1 MRFRNSMRL
10 LVTGGLCVAVLLSVS
25 ISAGAAPGRY
35 AAQPVM
41 TQLLLSS
48 AGVETEAV
56 ELYRDDD
63 ISRALYMPN
72 VGGNEVLIGFPGAG
86 IGLEVPFL
94 LVVNGEELTVKVTA
108 AGELTVLEG
117 DPSVLP
123 ADVGD
128 FVDCLVNTIVDLVR
142 SIIEIN
148 IGGIIGN
155 VLQLVG
161 CIFAIL

>member
-1 MRFRNSMRL
+1 MRL

-35 AAQPVM
+35 AAQPAM

>member
-1 MRFRNSMRL
+1 M
-10 LVTGGLCVAVLLSVS
+10 TG
-25 ISAGAAPGRY
+25 
-35 AAQPVM
+35 
-41 TQLLLSS
+41 LLLSS

-63 ISRALYMPN
+63 ISRALYIPD
-72 VGGNEVLIGFPGAG
+72 VRGNEVLIGFPSAG
-86 IGLEVPFL
+86 IRLAVPFL
-94 LVVNGEELTVKVTA
+94 LVVNGEEFTVEVTSDKQ
-108 AGELTVLEG
+108 LDVLEG
-117 DPSVLP
+117 DPSLLP

-128 FVDCLVNTIVDLVR
+128 FVNCLVNNIVDLVK

-155 VLQLVG
+155 VLQLVV

>member
-1 MRFRNSMRL
+1 MRFRNSMQL

-25 ISAGAAPGRY
+25 IPAGAAPGRY
-35 AAQPVM
+35 AAQPAM
-41 TQLLLSS
+41 TGLLLSS
-48 AGVETEAV
+48 AGVESEAV

-63 ISRALYMPN
+63 ISRALYIPD
-72 VGGNEVLIGFPGAG
+72 VRGNEVLIGFPGAG
-86 IGLEVPFL
+86 IRLAVPFL
-94 LVVNGEELTVKVTA
+94 LVVNGEEFTVEVTSDKQ
-108 AGELTVLEG
+108 LDVLEG
-117 DPSVLP
+117 DPSLLP

-128 FVDCLVNTIVDLVR
+128 FVNCLVNNIVDLVK

-155 VLQLVG
+155 VLQLVV

>member
-1 MRFRNSMRL
+1 MRL

-25 ISAGAAPGRY
+25 IPAGAAPGRY
-35 AAQPVM
+35 AAQPAM

-63 ISRALYMPN
+63 ISRALYIPD
-72 VGGNEVLIGFPGAG
+72 VGGNDVLIGFPGAG

-94 LVVNGEELTVKVTA
+94 LVVNGEELMVKVTA

-128 FVDCLVNTIVDLVR
+128 FVDCLVNNIVDLVR
-142 SIIEIN
+142 SIIELN

-155 VLQLVG
+155 VLQLVV
-161 CIFAIL
+161 CVFAIL

>member
-1 MRFRNSMRL
+1 MRFLNSMRF
-10 LVTGGLCVAVLLSVS
+10 LVTVGLCVAVLLSFS
-25 ISAGAAPGRY
+25 ITAGAAPGRY
-35 AAQPVM
+35 AAQPAM
-41 TQLLLSS
+41 TRLLLSS
-48 AGVETEAV
+48 AGVATEAV

-63 ISRALYMPN
+63 ISRALHIPD
-72 VGGNEVLIGFPGAG
+72 VRGNDVLIGFPGAG
-86 IGLEVPFL
+86 IGPEVPFL
-94 LVVNGEELTVKVTA
+94 LVVNGEELNVKVTA

-128 FVDCLVNTIVDLVR
+128 FINCLVNNIVDLVK

-155 VLQLVG
+155 VLQLVV
-161 CIFAIL
+161 CVFAIF

>member
-35 AAQPVM
+35 AAQPAM

>member
-1 MRFRNSMRL
+1 MQL

-25 ISAGAAPGRY
+25 IPAGAAPGRY
-35 AAQPVM
+35 AAQPAM
-41 TQLLLSS
+41 TGLLLSS

-56 ELYRDDD
+56 ELYRDEG
-63 ISRALYMPN
+63 ISRALHIPD
-72 VGGNEVLIGFPGAG
+72 VRGNDVLIGFPDAG

-94 LVVNGEELTVKVTA
+94 LVVNGEEFTVEVTSDRQ
-108 AGELTVLEG
+108 LNVLEG
-117 DPSVLP
+117 DPAVLP
-123 ADVGD
+123 ADVGE
-128 FVDCLVNTIVDLVR
+128 FVDCLVNNIVDLVR

-155 VLQLVG
+155 VLQLVV